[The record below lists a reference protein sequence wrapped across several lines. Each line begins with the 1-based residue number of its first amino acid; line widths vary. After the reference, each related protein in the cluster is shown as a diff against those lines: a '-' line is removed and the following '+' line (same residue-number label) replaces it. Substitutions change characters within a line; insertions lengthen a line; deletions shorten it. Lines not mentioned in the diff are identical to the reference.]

1 METVIY
7 IDVLI
12 FLNIMIT
19 FLLLLSASRLMKLSP
34 APGRFLLGS
43 LLGGG
48 TSLIIFAPD
57 MGFFLSVITKL
68 LFSVIIVMTVY
79 KPKGVKALLRE
90 TGYFFV
96 VSFIFAGM
104 MLFVSSLPGI
114 DIVRYNNGAVYVNFS
129 FFSLIAAS
137 VMCYLV
143 TLVLG
148 KITKHRVCD
157 TLCHVELE
165 LGGTTISGQAIIDTG
180 NSLCDPF
187 SGESIMIADK
197 FFLRGII
204 PPNIMQYING
214 NTDDCVGVK
223 LIPCSTVSSDSLLPV
238 FRIDRMKIS
247 GSEFDCELE
256 KVQIAVSKNK
266 MTSAIIPAELAANG
280 ERRKKNAESTK

>member
-7 IDVLI
+7 IDVLV
-12 FLNIMIT
+12 FLNIIIT
-19 FLLLLSASRLMKLSP
+19 FILLLSASRLMKLSP
-34 APGRFLLGS
+34 SPGRFLLGS
-43 LLGGG
+43 LLGGA

-68 LFSVIIVMTVY
+68 LLSVIIVITVY
-79 KPKGVKALLRE
+79 KPKSVKALLRE
-90 TGYFFV
+90 TGYFFT

-114 DIVRYNNGAVYVNFS
+114 DIVSYNNGAVYVNFS

-137 VMCYLV
+137 VICYLV

-148 KITKHRVCD
+148 KITKHKVCD
-157 TLCHVELE
+157 TLCRVDIE
-165 LGGTTISGQAIIDTG
+165 LGGVAISGQAIIDTG

-197 FFLRGII
+197 FFLKEII
-204 PPNIMQYING
+204 PPHITQYIDG
-214 NTDDCVGVK
+214 NTNDCVGIK

-238 FRIDRMKIS
+238 FRVDRMKIS
-247 GSEFDCELE
+247 GSECSCELE
-256 KVQIAVSKNK
+256 KVQIAVSKRK
-266 MTSAIIPAELAANG
+266 MTSAIIPAELTANG
-280 ERRKKNAESTK
+280 ERRKKNAESAK